1 MSVKK
6 TLRLLDNKSLRSWR
20 RKHLLH
26 LAHFAFC
33 YWKDWVLSLPF
44 RASNISCNKI
54 KCCLHCISI
63 YRMLQRVYCV
73 FQYLS
78 MLQSVYCVFQC
89 LSYASKYLLY
99 VSVFIVCF
107 KVLIV
112 FQCLSYAS
120 KCLLCISVFIV
131 CWSPYFIFNLCQV
144 YGVVPNTTEMI
155 KLSTFIQSM
164 APLNSAAN
172 PVIYGIFST
181 RICKYLR

>member
-1 MSVKK
+1 M
-6 TLRLLDNKSLRSWR
+6 
-20 RKHLLH
+20 
-26 LAHFAFC
+26 
-33 YWKDWVLSLPF
+33 
-44 RASNISCNKI
+44 
-54 KCCLHCISI
+54 
-63 YRMLQRVYCV
+63 
-73 FQYLS
+73 
-78 MLQSVYCVFQC
+78 
-89 LSYASKYLLY
+89 
-99 VSVFIVCF
+99 
-107 KVLIV
+107 

-131 CWSPYFIFNLCQV
+131 CWSHYFIFNLCQV